1 MILRWPTKDSI
12 MLGVAIQDSGKT
24 AVVHSLGRI
33 VVGET
38 EALRKAVLAQNR
50 RTVVLDLTGVDAID
64 GSGIGL
70 LVFLQGWA
78 RAAGVDLQLVN
89 PTRSVRELLEL
100 TNLDSVFK
108 ILSSEDAVSS
118 HAPAVPSADET
129 AAYQCAWR

>member
-1 MILRWPTKDSI
+1 

-100 TNLDSVFK
+100 TNLDSVLK
-108 ILSSEDAVSS
+108 ILSSEDAASS
-118 HAPAVPSADET
+118 HAAAVPSADET
-129 AAYQCAWR
+129 AAYQCD

>member
-1 MILRWPTKDSI
+1 

>member
-1 MILRWPTKDSI
+1 

-78 RAAGVDLQLVN
+78 RASGVDLQLVN

-118 HAPAVPSADET
+118 HAAAVPSADET
-129 AAYQCAWR
+129 AAYQCD

>member
-1 MILRWPTKDSI
+1 M

-24 AVVHSLGRI
+24 AVVHSIGRI

-38 EALRKAVLAQNR
+38 DVLRKAVLAQANR
-50 RTVVLDLTGVDAID
+50 RTVVLDLTSVDAID

-78 RAAGVDLQLVN
+78 RAVGIDLRLMN
-89 PTRSVRELLEL
+89 PTRNVRELLEL

-108 ILSSEDAVSS
+108 VLSPEDT
-118 HAPAVPSADET
+118 APRHPVAIIDDT
-129 AAYQCAWR
+129 AAYQCD